1 MRTFKEYYSEE
12 IDPSEAPREPTP
24 ELQRGL
30 VRVKSQE
37 LMALRDQIMQHRAAA
52 ATGETTPL
60 SQQEIDALKAKVSQL
75 AGELEGSRL
84 PMDAEEAASDAYRA
98 LVGMA
103 ESANDESIRSTIL
116 ETSEMLKS
124 LISEEILQR

>member
-12 IDPSEAPREPTP
+12 IDPVEAPREPTP

-37 LMALRDQIMQHRAAA
+37 LMALRDQIMQHRSAA